1 MSFYTIYLA
10 SWFLAAIANGD
21 WLVTLIRYSAN
32 DLNELP
38 LLGCHL
44 LTIILP
50 GVIGLGIDFLMAAFW
65 KAVLVDW
72 EKVLVNIV
80 IVIIIRI
87 DN

>member
-1 MSFYTIYLA
+1 MG

-44 LTIILP
+44 LTIILAADA
-50 GVIGLGIDFLMAAFW
+50 VVGLGIDFLMAAFW
-65 KAVLVDW
+65 KEVLVDW
-72 EKVLVNIV
+72 EKALVNIV
-80 IVIIIRI
+80 I
-87 DN
+87 